1 MKKSLLILLILAG
14 CGSKDTDEAAEDVPA
29 GNSAALAPAQQGPDP
44 AQLQA
49 IVDRAMPLAIPDAAK
64 AEYRGLRAGAGGAV
78 CGEVST
84 PARGAPGPFR
94 PFLVTQDGVALVSDR
109 PAIDFADP
117 DDALADGW
125 IKWCAT
131 AEELQALGPT
141 LQAAAAAGAAAAT
154 PSEVSAL
161 EIPTIDAIPILPP
174 SALPANATQPA
185 EPAPK
190 AKAAPPPPPKID
202 SFFNSVARPKD

>member
-14 CGSKDTDEAAEDVPA
+14 CGSKDTDEAAEDAPA
-29 GNSAALAPAQQGPDP
+29 GNLAQAAAPQSPDP

-64 AEYRGLRAGAGGAV
+64 ARYRGIRAGAGGTV

-84 PARGAPGPFR
+84 PAKGAPGPFR
-94 PFLVTQDGVALVSDR
+94 PFLVTQSGVALVSER

-141 LQAAAAAGAAAAT
+141 LQAAAAGAAAAT

-174 SALPANATQPA
+174 SAQPTNAAQPA
-185 EPAPK
+185 EAPAPK
-190 AKAAPPPPPKID
+190 LKTAETPPPPRID
-202 SFFNSVARPKD
+202 SFFNSVAREKD

>member
-14 CGSKDTDEAAEDVPA
+14 CGSKDTDEAAEDAPA
-29 GNSAALAPAQQGPDP
+29 GNQAALAPAQQGADA

-64 AEYRGLRAGAGGAV
+64 AQYRGIRAGAGGTV

-94 PFLVTQDGVALVSDR
+94 PFLVTQAGVALVSPN

-117 DDALADGW
+117 SDALADGW
-125 IKWCAT
+125 IRWCAT
-131 AEELQALGPT
+131 PEELQALGPT
-141 LQAAAAAGAAAAT
+141 LQAAAAGAAAAT
-154 PSEVSAL
+154 AAEASAL
-161 EIPTIDAIPILPP
+161 EVPTIDAIPILPP
-174 SALPANATQPA
+174 SAQPANATQPA

-202 SFFNSVARPKD
+202 SFFNSVARPND

>member
-1 MKKSLLILLILAG
+1 MVLVGDHVRADLDAG
-14 CGSKDTDEAAEDVPA
+14 RAHPLHRVACVSQR
-29 GNSAALAPAQQGPDP
+29 N
-44 AQLQA
+44 A
-49 IVDRAMPLAIPDAAK
+49 IVERAMAVAIPDAAK
-64 AEYRGLRAGAGGAV
+64 AQYRALRAGAGGTV

-84 PARGAPGPFR
+84 PAKGAPGPFR
-94 PFLVTQDGVALVSDR
+94 PFLVTQSGVAFVSDR
-109 PAIDFADP
+109 PTIDFADP

-125 IKWCAT
+125 IRWCAT

-141 LQAAAAAGAAAAT
+141 LQAAAAGAAEAN

-174 SALPANATQPA
+174 SPQPANATQPA

-190 AKAAPPPPPKID
+190 AKNAPPPPPPKID

>member
-1 MKKSLLILLILAG
+1 MKKTLLILLILAG
-14 CGSKDTDEAAEDVPA
+14 CGSKDTDEADGNAAGGDPAVPA
-29 GNSAALAPAQQGPDP
+29 AAAQGPDP

-64 AEYRGLRAGAGGAV
+64 AQYRGIRAGAGGTV

-84 PARGAPGPFR
+84 PAKGAPGPFR
-94 PFLVTQDGVALVSDR
+94 PFLVTQSGVALVSDR
-109 PAIDFADP
+109 PTIDFADP

-125 IKWCAT
+125 IRWCAT

-141 LQAAAAAGAAAAT
+141 LEAAAAGAAAAS
-154 PSEVSAL
+154 PSEVSATQV
-161 EIPTIDAIPILPP
+161 PTIDAIPILTP
-174 SALPANATQPA
+174 SAQPANATQPA

-190 AKAAPPPPPKID
+190 AKTAEPPPPPRID
-202 SFFNSVARPKD
+202 SFFNSVAREKD